1 MRSWEA
7 MYPDGFNQIDNG
19 LQGSVTVFTGDRS
32 FVNMQHADL
41 FPVGGFKTFRWRL
54 HSLFAGSNMTREKS
68 TRPVWAPSR
77 RLDRKKPSGR
87 RAADAIAYTQ
97 TTCSTGAT

>member
-1 MRSWEA
+1 

-19 LQGSVTVFTGDRS
+19 VQSSVTVFTGDRS
-32 FVNMQHADL
+32 YVNMQHADL
-41 FPVGGFKTFRWRL
+41 FPVGGFKTFHWRL
-54 HSLFAGSNMTREKS
+54 HSLFAVEYDIAREKS

-87 RAADAIAYTQ
+87 RAADAIAYT
-97 TTCSTGAT
+97 